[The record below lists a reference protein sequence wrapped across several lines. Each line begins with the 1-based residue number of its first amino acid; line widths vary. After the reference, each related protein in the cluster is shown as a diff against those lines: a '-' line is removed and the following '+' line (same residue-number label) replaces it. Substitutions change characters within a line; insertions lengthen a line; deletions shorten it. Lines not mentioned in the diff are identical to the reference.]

1 MIYLLLIIIPIG
13 IARALMSFNL
23 PNYKP
28 FNCQSCLSFWLA
40 VIGSFVIDYNLIG
53 LAFITYL
60 LSDLILIYESK

>member
-1 MIYLLLIIIPIG
+1 
-13 IARALMSFNL
+13 
-23 PNYKP
+23 
-28 FNCQSCLSFWLA
+28 